1 MTTAD
6 VLAATTYSVHDTA
19 QLELV
24 HESLG
29 GGDPHTPVSKHYLLS
44 ADGKTPVELP
54 DEVCQALRRAVDAIR
69 NGLSVT
75 VTPTTQTLTT
85 QQAADLL
92 GISRP
97 TLIKA
102 LDAHKLPYTRA
113 GTHRRLAL
121 TDVLAYREHRRQAQH
136 AALDALAADVDETAD
151 ISETLEELKRARKT
165 VADRR
170 RSRSAD

>member
-6 VLAATTYSVHDTA
+6 SLAATTYSSHDSA

-24 HESLG
+24 HEALG
-29 GGDPHTPVSKHYLLS
+29 GGDPDAPGSQLYLLS

-54 DEVCQALRRAVDAIR
+54 DEVSQVLRRVVDAMR

-75 VTPTTQTLTT
+75 VSPTTQTLTT

-102 LDAHKLPYTRA
+102 LDEGKLPHTRV

-121 TDVLAYREHRRQAQH
+121 ADVLAYREHRRRAQH
-136 AALDALAADVDETAD
+136 AALDALAADVDETTD
-151 ISETLEELKRARKT
+151 ISETLEELRRARKA

-170 RSRSAD
+170 RSRSAS